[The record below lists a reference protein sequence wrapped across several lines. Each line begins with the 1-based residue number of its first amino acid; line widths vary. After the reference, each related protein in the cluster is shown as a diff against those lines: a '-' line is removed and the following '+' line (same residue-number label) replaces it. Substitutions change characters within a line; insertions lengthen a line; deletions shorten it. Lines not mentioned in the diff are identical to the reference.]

1 MKLPAPRV
9 RRRRRPSAP
18 SSGQDAKRNRR
29 PLSVGDV
36 PLREVVVRP
45 MLHAER
51 KRWEETLERYHYLG
65 ANGSIGER
73 IHYLAELRGEWLA
86 LLSWSAAALKSR
98 PRDEY
103 IGWNDKTRFERL
115 ALVANNTRFLVLPW
129 VRVPH
134 LASRVLSQNLR
145 RLSGDWERR
154 YAHPIL
160 MAETFIDLERFS
172 GTCYRAANWRYLGK
186 TLGMRRKGRGYE
198 AHGERKALFVYEL
211 HRRARELLSAPFLSP
226 EIVRRSEQMPAV
238 ALDLNKLPLEG
249 QGSLV
254 ETFRQLRDPR
264 KARGIRH
271 PFESVL
277 TLSAMAV
284 LSGMRSYE
292 AIAEWARDVP
302 KELLKKL
309 RCWCHRA
316 PSEATFRRVFQVAD
330 VEQADRILGEWL
342 AKQAGSCGAV
352 ALDGKTLR
360 GSRDRDAPACHLL
373 AAVTHE
379 TGLVLGQRQVEEKS
393 NEITGAAPL
402 LEEIDIEGKTVTAD
416 AMHTQRNLAR
426 YIVEEK
432 KADYVFV
439 AKANQPTLREDI
451 GSLHWESFSPSSE
464 NLRQGA
470 RPSRGPEDLAQ

>member
-1 MKLPAPRV
+1 V
-9 RRRRRPSAP
+9 
-18 SSGQDAKRNRR
+18 
-29 PLSVGDV
+29 SVSKI

-45 MLHAER
+45 VLGGER
-51 KRWEETLERYHYLG
+51 KLWEETLDRFHYLG
-65 ANGSIGER
+65 AKGSIGER
-73 IHYLAELRGEWLA
+73 IHYVAEFRAEWVG

-103 IGWNDKTRFERL
+103 IGWNEKTRFERL
-115 ALVANNTRFLVLPW
+115 SLVANNTRFLILPW

-134 LASRVLSQNLR
+134 LASRILSQNLR
-145 RLSGDWERR
+145 RLSRDWENR
-154 YAHPIL
+154 YAHPIF
-160 MAETFIDLERFS
+160 MAETFVDLERFS
-172 GTCYRAANWRYLGK
+172 GTCYRAANWRYLGE

-198 AHGERKALFVYEL
+198 AHGEKKALFVYEL

-226 EIVRRSEQMPAV
+226 EIVRRSKEMPAR

-249 QGSLV
+249 QGGLIDV
-254 ETFRQLRDPR
+254 FRKLRDPR

-277 TLSAMAV
+277 TLSIMAV

-316 PSEATFRRVFQVAD
+316 PSEATFRRVFQAID
-330 VEQADRILGEWL
+330 VEQADRLLGEWL
-342 AKQAGSCGAV
+342 AKQGISCSAV

-360 GSRDRDAPACHLL
+360 GSRDGDRPACHLL
-373 AAVTHE
+373 AAITHE
-379 TGLVLGQRQVEEKS
+379 SGLVLGQRQVEEKS
-393 NEITGAAPL
+393 NEITAAVPL
-402 LEEIDIEGKTVTAD
+402 LEEIDVQGKVVTAD

-439 AKANQPTLREDI
+439 AKDNQPALREDI
-451 GSLHWESFSPSSE
+451 EALDWESFPPSGE
-464 NLRQGA
+464 HDRQGA
-470 RPSRGPEDLAQ
+470 WSPRGPQDLAQ